1 MAGDA
6 AKAHAQQPSAP
17 GSYVCD
23 HDEADEEADD
33 ADGKEQDLT
42 PVADV
47 EEGRVQVWNRSGES
61 FQAYELTR
69 RQSNLMG
76 KFPHLPVNFGRQ
88 CD

>member
-47 EEGRVQVWNRSGES
+47 EEGRVQV
-61 FQAYELTR
+61 
-69 RQSNLMG
+69 
-76 KFPHLPVNFGRQ
+76 
-88 CD
+88 